1 VVLAASTG
9 GVTTLPVKAIHTLGR
24 AASGYKSRKDTT
36 ELYVD
41 ALEQGIPSL
50 LTVLAGSKTATKR
63 ARSGAKKPKKATR
76 R

>member
-1 VVLAASTG
+1 
-9 GVTTLPVKAIHTLGR
+9 VTTLPVEAIHALGR

-41 ALEQGIPSL
+41 ALEQDIPSL
-50 LTVLAGSKTATKR
+50 LTVLAGPKKQSKQAR
-63 ARSGAKKPKKATR
+63 AGAKKRKKATR